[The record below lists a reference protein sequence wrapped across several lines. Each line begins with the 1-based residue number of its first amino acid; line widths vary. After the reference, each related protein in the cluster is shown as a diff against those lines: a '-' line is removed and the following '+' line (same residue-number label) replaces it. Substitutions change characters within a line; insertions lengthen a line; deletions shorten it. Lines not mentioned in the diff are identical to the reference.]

1 MTRNELTEM
10 IRQEIR
16 SLAFEELRNKSKEKN
31 DNKNRIFK
39 PKGLSED
46 ELEFALFHGGS
57 KPEEKDITK
66 ILPVTIRE
74 GYNNGIPQI
83 QSSEVTEFEDSFEEM
98 LKEVDGASVVF
109 DKQSNGYSLKMWIS
123 KDGIE
128 AGASGTIEMGSNGK
142 VKWSY
147 SLKNGLTVST
157 EDLIV
162 DKGNR
167 NVIDK
172 LYNNYNTWQ
181 KDWREKLT
189 ISPGENN
196 MPAEGPAPEAMAPA
210 GAPEGGASG
219 VPAP

>member
-31 DNKNRIFK
+31 SEKNRIFK
-39 PKGLSED
+39 PKGLSEE
-46 ELEFALFHGGS
+46 ELELALFHGGG

-74 GYNNGIPQI
+74 GYDNGIPQI

-98 LKEVDGASVVF
+98 LREVDGASVVF

-123 KDGIE
+123 KEGIE
-128 AGASGTIEMGSNGK
+128 AGASGSIEMGSNGK
-142 VKWSY
+142 INWAY
-147 SLKNGLTVST
+147 SLKNGLIIST
-157 EDLIV
+157 ENLKV

-167 NVIDK
+167 NVLEK

-181 KDWREKLT
+181 KDWRDKLT
-189 ISPGENN
+189 ISPGENQAQ
-196 MPAEGPAPEAMAPA
+196 AEGPAP
-210 GAPEGGASG
+210 GAPEPGGPVDAG
-219 VPAP
+219 TETPAP